1 MHFIGG
7 CSNVNAFFGA
17 RVLRIKMFLIVIFFV
32 LLYVLSPFYIDIT
45 RALER
50 KNISLRKSWEPLT
63 TRLLSHLRAIQNAT
77 VSREGRWV

>member
-50 KNISLRKSWEPLT
+50 KNISLRKS
-63 TRLLSHLRAIQNAT
+63 
-77 VSREGRWV
+77 